1 MGETSIRRTNH
12 RYFNLQTKLGLSFS
26 ILTIVISAL
35 LTFALYQV
43 IRGRLWED
51 IRQRLYD
58 IVNISAFQI
67 DGDAHATLVDPNQ
80 EDNAA
85 YIRIKRVLQNIRDR
99 GTDIRFAYT
108 WRQSPRGQL
117 IFIVDAET
125 DPNEISHLGDVY
137 GNDDSSLLAELA
149 ALDHTM
155 VDKEF
160 TPDEWGIWLSG
171 YAPFYRSDGQ
181 MEGLLG
187 IDMSASDVV
196 LHQRRFLWA
205 ALGGFGATVPL
216 ASVLGWLLGRKLA
229 APIVKLTAGAERISE
244 GDMNH
249 RVAVQTNDEV
259 GELAE
264 AFNRM
269 TQALQKTIMDRGQ
282 EIARRK
288 KTENALEATVRQLTA
303 ANRSLEEFA
312 YISAHDLKSPLKAIG
327 NLAGIISSDYA
338 DKLDQQGKNYLDMLV
353 QRTERMSMLISSIL
367 QYSNL
372 GRIVREKKHVN
383 ADEIVRQAIARVAPP
398 ENIKASIEGQLPI
411 LIAHREQIL
420 QVFENL
426 ISNAVEFMDKPT
438 GIIKI
443 ACDEEDEFWKFSVAD
458 NGPGINK
465 RYHEKIFRIF
475 QTLAS
480 RDELETAGMGL
491 SLVKRIV
498 ELHNGKVWV
507 ESEVGQGSTFFFTLA
522 KSQMGA
528 EDVRLQTGV
537 IG

>member
-1 MGETSIRRTNH
+1 MCNRGQILKKPQKKQTAMDETSIRRTNH

-171 YAPFYRSDGQ
+171 YAPFHRSDGQ

-205 ALGGFGATVPL
+205 ALGVFGATVPL

-229 APIVKLTAGAERISE
+229 APIVKLTAGAERINE
-244 GDMNH
+244 GH
-249 RVAVQTNDEV
+249 
-259 GELAE
+259 
-264 AFNRM
+264 
-269 TQALQKTIMDRGQ
+269 I
-282 EIARRK
+282 
-288 KTENALEATVRQLTA
+288 
-303 ANRSLEEFA
+303 
-312 YISAHDLKSPLKAIG
+312 
-327 NLAGIISSDYA
+327 
-338 DKLDQQGKNYLDMLV
+338 
-353 QRTERMSMLISSIL
+353 
-367 QYSNL
+367 
-372 GRIVREKKHVN
+372 
-383 ADEIVRQAIARVAPP
+383 
-398 ENIKASIEGQLPI
+398 
-411 LIAHREQIL
+411 
-420 QVFENL
+420 
-426 ISNAVEFMDKPT
+426 
-438 GIIKI
+438 
-443 ACDEEDEFWKFSVAD
+443 
-458 NGPGINK
+458 
-465 RYHEKIFRIF
+465 
-475 QTLAS
+475 
-480 RDELETAGMGL
+480 
-491 SLVKRIV
+491 
-498 ELHNGKVWV
+498 
-507 ESEVGQGSTFFFTLA
+507 
-522 KSQMGA
+522 
-528 EDVRLQTGV
+528 
-537 IG
+537 